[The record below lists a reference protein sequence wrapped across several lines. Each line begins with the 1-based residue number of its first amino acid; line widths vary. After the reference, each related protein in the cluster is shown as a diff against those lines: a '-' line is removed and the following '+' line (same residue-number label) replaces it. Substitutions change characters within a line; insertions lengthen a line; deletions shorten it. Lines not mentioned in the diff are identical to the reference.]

1 MEKENIRISFD
12 REHDIFSLF
21 RIGSNVK
28 FSFDIELPKGD
39 IVVDFDFNGH
49 IVGLEFF
56 NASQYFPILKQIDV
70 NKLKAK
76 MSIQYGSNWAQIFY
90 ELSSPELK
98 QPILN
103 SIISPYNKKIIL
115 EH

>member
-1 MEKENIRISFD
+1 MEKEDIKISFD
-12 REHDIFSLF
+12 KEYDMFSLF

-28 FSFDIELPKGD
+28 FSLDIELPRGE
-39 IVVDFDFNGH
+39 IVIDFDFNGH

-56 NASQYFPILKQIDV
+56 NASNYFSVLKKIDIG
-70 NKLKAK
+70 KLKAK

-90 ELSSPELK
+90 ELSSPELP
-98 QPILN
+98 QPITN
-103 SIISPYNKKIIL
+103 SIISPYNKELIL